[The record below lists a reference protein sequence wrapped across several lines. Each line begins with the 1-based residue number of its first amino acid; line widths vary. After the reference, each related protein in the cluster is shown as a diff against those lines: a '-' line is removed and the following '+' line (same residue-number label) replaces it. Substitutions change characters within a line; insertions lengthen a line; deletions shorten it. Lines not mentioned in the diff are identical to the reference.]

1 MSYINPT
8 LYIVKETAKI
18 NLEFFT
24 KGYYHKVKEIT
35 GNRMTNIIDI
45 LKERFERNTHRHKGI
60 EWDQIESLF
69 NTERLESLEY
79 MEDTGGEPDV
89 AEYEGNLY
97 FFDFSK
103 QSPMRRSIC
112 YDKEARVNRKKNAP
126 ETSAVEESEMHGLKL
141 LTEDMYLYLQSIETV
156 DEKTSSWVE
165 TPKEIRKLGGAIFG
179 NYHYGRTFIY
189 HNGADS
195 YYGARGYR
203 GYIKL

>member
-1 MSYINPT
+1 
-8 LYIVKETAKI
+8 
-18 NLEFFT
+18 
-24 KGYYHKVKEIT
+24 
-35 GNRMTNIIDI
+35 MTNIIDI
-45 LKERFERNTHRHKGI
+45 LKERFERNNHRHKGI

-89 AEYEGNLY
+89 TEYEGNLY

-112 YDKEARVNRKKNAP
+112 YDKEARVNRKKHAP
-126 ETSAVEESEMHGLKL
+126 ETSAVEEAEKHGLKL
-141 LTEDMYLYLQSIETV
+141 LTEDMYMYLQSIETV